1 MIAFILFFV
10 FWLIGLIVT
19 SFTLI
24 PILII
29 FAFGIPT
36 THRLEKLQV
45 LKTNNGIIK
54 RYFVTL
60 IILLIVFLTMIMI
73 IKSVFPNGLIG
84 ILFGGGMVVL
94 LGLGQIGINDKNI
107 IDYLETNKE
116 LFTDTPEV
124 VRHVILGW
132 K

>member
-1 MIAFILFFV
+1 
-10 FWLIGLIVT
+10 
-19 SFTLI
+19 
-24 PILII
+24 
-29 FAFGIPT
+29 
-36 THRLEKLQV
+36 
-45 LKTNNGIIK
+45 
-54 RYFVTL
+54 
-60 IILLIVFLTMIMI
+60 MIMI